1 MSLVIHF
8 DLPKL
13 HVNLGHLI
21 KISEA
26 EDFWKDQRRAKRII
40 SQINEAKG
48 KLESHKNLEAQVK
61 NINDELDLL
70 RNEYSLELH
79 KIIEN
84 DLIRIKQEVE
94 DFEILIL
101 LSGEYDNNN
110 AVLEIHPGAGG
121 VESQD
126 WAEMLYRM
134 YVRYAERHNYK
145 VETLD
150 YQAGEEAGIKSVS
163 FVIKGTNAYGFLK
176 AEKGVHRLVRISPF
190 DSNARRH
197 TSFASVDV
205 MPDFEDNLDVVINE
219 SDLKIDTFRS
229 GGAGGQHVNKTESAV
244 RITHIPTGIVVAC
257 QSQRSQVQNKERAL
271 AMLKAK
277 IYKQQ
282 VFDKQSE
289 LSKIRGEQKAIEWG
303 SQIRSYVVT
312 PYVLVKD
319 HRTDFETSDLNGVFD
334 GKIDNIIYSYLK
346 MEVKNN
352 EK

>member
-1 MSLVIHF
+1 MSLVILF

-13 HVNLGHLI
+13 ELNLNHLV
-21 KISEA
+21 KLSES

-40 SQINEAKG
+40 TQINDSRG
-48 KLESHKNLEAQVK
+48 KIDEYKKLKNQVK
-61 NINDELDLL
+61 HLEDELDLL
-70 RNEYSLELH
+70 RAEYSLELH
-79 KIIEN
+79 EMIEDN
-84 DLIRIKQEVE
+84 LKVLNKAVDQ
-94 DFEILIL
+94 FEILIL
-101 LSGEYDNNN
+101 LNGEYDQLN

>member
-1 MSLVIHF
+1 VILF

-13 HVNLGHLI
+13 QVNVGHLI

-26 EDFWKDQRRAKRII
+26 DDFWKDQRRAKRII
-40 SQINEAKG
+40 AQINEAKR
-48 KLESHKNLEAQVK
+48 KIESHKNLQAQVK
-61 NINDELDLL
+61 NVNDELDLL
-70 RNEYSLELH
+70 RSEYSLELH
-79 KIIEN
+79 KIIET
-84 DLIRIKQEVE
+84 DLIKIKQAVE

-110 AVLEIHPGAGG
+110 AILEIHPGAGG

-126 WAEMLYRM
+126 WAEMLYRI

-150 YQAGEEAGIKSVS
+150 YQAGEEAGIKSAS

-244 RITHIPTGIVVAC
+244 RITHLPTGLVVAC

-271 AMLKAK
+271 TMLKAK

-282 VFDKQSE
+282 VLDKQSE

-303 SQIRSYVVT
+303 SQIRSYVVS

-319 HRTDFETSDLNGVFD
+319 HRTDFETSDLTGVFD
-334 GKIDNIIYSYLK
+334 GKIDNLIYSYLK
-346 MEVKNN
+346 MEVKKN
-352 EK
+352 EEQK